1 MKKNTEMG
9 SHKQK
14 IFSSPNEI
22 EEDAGE
28 CKENKHTF
36 SSLFYEKQIYQVCNR
51 GLDICN
57 SQIQSILQNRNI
69 PTLFRIFF

>member
-28 CKENKHTF
+28 CKENKYTF
-36 SSLFYEKQIYQVCNR
+36 SSLLYED
-51 GLDICN
+51 LDLPN
-57 SQIQSILQNRNI
+57 L
-69 PTLFRIFF
+69 